1 MVYIPEC
8 QICTG
13 VRPFCIHKSYPLP
26 KIAAIEKQV
35 SEKLRQDFFGPSVSV
50 FVGHNFY
57 PNVYVGP
64 MASLDNRFENIDDPS
79 SWFGLDYSKIIE
91 MRSFLL
97 RSKQKENVFSR
108 SIFIE
113 ENQELAL
120 ADRPTE
126 TEILFKKKPV
136 FSFELSEY
144 SQPMGPTGTLEKMK
158 ITENTKIDRK
168 VEYIVRD
175 DLKAAEAAYMLY
187 QNNQDVYK
195 ITTILSSGIL
205 GKKENRKLAPTRWSV
220 TASDEII
227 AKKLMEKIRDYKEVS
242 DYFVFSSSYMDNHFT
257 VLIMPG
263 SWEFENFEYWSTQA
277 SPVSSFSWTPVSNWA
292 AQTDSKIIEEYE
304 PFDGRK
310 SCAEKQAGGYYASR
324 IGVVEH
330 LEKIN
335 RQAKVVVFR
344 EVGEGYSIPLGV
356 WQVRENVRNA
366 MKNRF
371 LKFST
376 QKEALDYIRTRLRIR
391 LEDYLKISKILN
403 RKTLLNFMKTT
414 IISS

>member
-57 PNVYVGP
+57 PNVYIGP
-64 MASLDNRFENIDDPS
+64 MASLDNRFENIDAPS

-91 MRSFLL
+91 MRSLLL
-97 RSKQKENVFSR
+97 RSKQRENIFSCSR
-108 SIFIE
+108 FIE

-120 ADRPTE
+120 AEKPTE
-126 TEILFKKKPV
+126 TEIFFKKKPV
-136 FSFELSEY
+136 FSFELSEH

-158 ITENTKIDRK
+158 ITENTKIDRN

-205 GKKENRKLAPTRWSV
+205 GKKENRKLVPTRWSV
-220 TASDEII
+220 TASDDII
-227 AKKLMEKIRDYKEVS
+227 AKHLIEKIKNYKEVP
-242 DYFVFSSSYMDNHFT
+242 DYSVFQSSYMDNHFT
-257 VLIMPG
+257 VLLMPG
-263 SWEFENFEYWSTQA
+263 SWEFENFEVWA
-277 SPVSSFSWTPVSNWA
+277 PGSNW
-292 AQTDSKIIEEYE
+292 TTTTNSKIIEEYE

-310 SCAEKQAGGYYASR
+310 TYADKQAGGYYASR
-324 IGVVEH
+324 IGVVEY

-356 WQVRENVRNA
+356 WQGRENVRNA
-366 MKNRF
+366 MKNKF
-371 LKFST
+371 LRFST
-376 QKEALDYIRTRLRIR
+376 QKEALDYIRTRLRIK
-391 LEDYLKISKILN
+391 LGDYLKISKILN